1 MDFIL
6 DLGLNFHYPLP
17 FFTLLCIYGSI
28 SLERLALYTI
38 QALFEAL
45 ELGYRSVEFITNMAA
60 KCSTQI

>member
-6 DLGLNFHYPLP
+6 DLGLNFHDRLP

-45 ELGYRSVEFITNMAA
+45 ELECLSVEFITNVAA